1 MNWFQHDTDST
12 QDAKLKKLLIRQGAI
27 GYAVYFHCL
36 ELIASD
42 ISESN
47 LTFELEHDSE
57 IIASNLFIKGTADK
71 SGIEIVESVMRDII
85 DIGLFSESNGRVFCI
100 KLLKRIS
107 LSMTSN
113 PSFRTA
119 INSKKEEYHDS
130 VMIHH
135 DSVMT
140 RHETLPTLPTNSTYK
155 QERESK
161 TSSPINNGSS
171 RIGQAQAIWNAKD
184 LKPASRIM
192 TIQFKPDDLST
203 CLATVQAYTDEE
215 IEQAIENYAKILVSP
230 DHDIG
235 FKYGSFQGFMR
246 AGVEKFINDSDP
258 WTQYKK
264 QEGNKPAE
272 AGYKFDP
279 KDYKD
284 I

>member
-1 MNWFQHDTDST
+1 MNWFQHDTDAT

-36 ELIASD
+36 ELVASD

-57 IIASNLFIKGTADK
+57 IIASNLFIKGTAEK

-107 LSMTSN
+107 LSMTSS

-119 INSKKEEYHDS
+119 INSKKDEYHDT
-130 VMIHH
+130 VMTHH
-135 DSVMT
+135 DIVTT
-140 RHETLPTLPTNSTYK
+140 RHETLPTLPTLPTNITEEKSAPKVATPPKETRFRKPTVEEVETYCLERRNSINPEQFVNYYD
-155 QERESK
+155 SK
-161 TSSPINNGSS
+161 GW
-171 RIGQAQAIWNAKD
+171 RIGNAGMKD
-184 LKPASRIM
+184 WKAAVR
-192 TIQFKPDDLST
+192 TWEANEK
-203 CLATVQAYTDEE
+203 
-215 IEQAIENYAKILVSP
+215 
-230 DHDIG
+230 
-235 FKYGSFQGFMR
+235 KY
-246 AGVEKFINDSDP
+246 
-258 WTQYKK
+258 
-264 QEGNKPAE
+264 GNKPAE